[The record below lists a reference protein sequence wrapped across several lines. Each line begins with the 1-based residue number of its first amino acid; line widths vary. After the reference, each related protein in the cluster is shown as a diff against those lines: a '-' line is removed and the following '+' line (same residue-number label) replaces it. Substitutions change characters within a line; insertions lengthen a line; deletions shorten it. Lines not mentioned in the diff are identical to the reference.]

1 MTGDKMGI
9 FRRAKNRI
17 ALVKIE
23 GVISDSDSYGTDRAT
38 IVASLKE
45 AQRKKARG
53 IVLRVNSPGGTVA
66 ACQDIFAAVERVKEK
81 SIPVVASMGDIAASG
96 GVYVSMAATEIVA
109 SPGTITGSIGV
120 IIKGNDL
127 SALYS
132 KVGVSPK
139 VVKSGAHKDMMAS
152 YRALS
157 SEEQSLLQGVI
168 DDSHDQFVERVA
180 VSRKKARNEI
190 EQIADGRILTGRQ
203 AHASGLVDSLG
214 DLEAAVDRAAELAG
228 VKEKP
233 RLIEIR
239 GHKSLTQKLLRPF
252 LGKSQL
258 GLPSLLSSG
267 TSIEYTSPPFPI
279 PMWIMPGF

>member
-1 MTGDKMGI
+1 MGI

-38 IVASLKE
+38 IVGALKE

-66 ACQDIFAAVERVKEK
+66 ACQDIFAAVERIKEK
-81 SIPVVASMGDIAASG
+81 SIPVVASMGDMAASG

-132 KVGVSPK
+132 RVGVSPK

-157 SEEQSLLQGVI
+157 SEEQALLQGVI

-180 VSRKKARNEI
+180 ASRKKPRSEI

-214 DLEAAVDRAAELAG
+214 DLESAIDRAAELAG

-239 GHKSLTQKLLRPF
+239 GHRSLTQRLLRPF
-252 LGKSQL
+252 FGKIQF
-258 GLPSLLSSG
+258 GLAFLLSSG
-267 TSIEYTSPPFPI
+267 SSIEYTAPSYPI

>member
-1 MTGDKMGI
+1 MAI
-9 FRRAKNRI
+9 FRRSRNRI
-17 ALVKIE
+17 ALIKIE
-23 GVISDSDSYGTDRAT
+23 GVISDSDSYGIDRAT
-38 IVASLKE
+38 IVAALKE
-45 AQRKKARG
+45 AQRRKARG

-66 ACQDIFAAVERVKEK
+66 ACQDIFAAVERIKEK
-81 SIPVVASMGDIAASG
+81 SIPVVASMGDMAASG

-127 SALYS
+127 SALYD

-139 VVKSGAHKDMMAS
+139 VVKSGAHKDMMAT
-152 YRALS
+152 YRPLS
-157 SEEQSLLQGVI
+157 SEEQALLQGVI
-168 DDSHDQFVERVA
+168 DDSHDQFVERVVA
-180 VSRKKARNEI
+180 SRKRPRSEI

-203 AHASGLVDSLG
+203 AHASGLIDSLG
-214 DLEAAVDRAAELAG
+214 DLEAAVERAAQLAG

-239 GHKSLTQKLLRPF
+239 GHRSLRQRLLRPF
-252 LGKSQL
+252 FGRSRF
-258 GLPSLLSSG
+258 GLQSLLSSSS
-267 TSIEYTSPPFPI
+267 SIEYAVPPFPI

>member
-1 MTGDKMGI
+1 MPIAI
-9 FRRAKNRI
+9 FRRSRNRI
-17 ALVKIE
+17 ALIKIE
-23 GVISDSDSYGTDRAT
+23 GVISDSDSYGIDRAT
-38 IVASLKE
+38 IVEALKE
-45 AQRKKARG
+45 AQRRKARG

-81 SIPVVASMGDIAASG
+81 SIPVVASMGDMAASG

-127 SALYS
+127 SALYD

-139 VVKSGAHKDMMAS
+139 VVKSGAHKDMMAT
-152 YRALS
+152 YRPLS
-157 SEEQSLLQGVI
+157 SEEQALLQGVI

-180 VSRKKARNEI
+180 ASRKRPRSEI
-190 EQIADGRILTGRQ
+190 ERIADGRILTGRQ
-203 AHASGLVDSLG
+203 AHASGLIDSLG
-214 DLEAAVDRAAELAG
+214 DLEAAVERAAQLAG

-239 GHKSLTQKLLRPF
+239 GHRSLRQRLLRPF
-252 LGKSQL
+252 FGMSRF
-258 GLPSLLSSG
+258 GLHSLVSSSS
-267 TSIEYTSPPFPI
+267 SIEYAAPPFPI

>member
-1 MTGDKMGI
+1 MAMAI
-9 FRRAKNRI
+9 FRRSKSRI
-17 ALVKIE
+17 ALVTIE
-23 GVISDSDSYGTDRAT
+23 GVITDSDSYGTDRAT

-45 AQRKKARG
+45 AQRRKARG

-81 SIPVVASMGDIAASG
+81 SIPVVASMGDMAASG
-96 GVYVSMAATEIVA
+96 GVYVSMAASEIIA

-127 SALYS
+127 SALYD

-139 VVKSGAHKDMMAS
+139 VVKSGAHKDMMAT
-152 YRALS
+152 YRPLS

-168 DDSHDQFVERVA
+168 DDSHDQFVERVSA
-180 VSRKKARNEI
+180 SRKRPRSEI

-203 AHASGLVDSLG
+203 AHASGLIDSLG
-214 DLEAAVDRAAELAG
+214 DLEAAVERAAQLAG

-239 GHKSLTQKLLRPF
+239 GHRSLRQRLLRPF
-252 LGKSQL
+252 FGRSQF
-258 GLPSLLSSG
+258 GLPSLLPGGS
-267 TSIEYTSPPFPI
+267 SIEYSAPPFPI

>member
-1 MTGDKMGI
+1 MRI
-9 FRRAKNRI
+9 LRRSKNRI
-17 ALVKIE
+17 ALIKID
-23 GVISDSDSYGTDRAT
+23 GVISDSDSFGVDRAT

-45 AQRKKARG
+45 AQRRKARG

-81 SIPVVASMGDIAASG
+81 SIPVVASMGDMAASG
-96 GVYVSMAATEIVA
+96 GVYVSMAASEILA

-139 VVKSGAHKDMMAS
+139 IVKSGAHKDMMAT
-152 YRALS
+152 YRPLS
-157 SEEQSLLQGVI
+157 DEEQALLQGVI

-180 VSRKKARNEI
+180 ASRKRPRSEI
-190 EQIADGRILTGRQ
+190 ERIADGRILTGRQ
-203 AHASGLVDSLG
+203 AHKSGLIDSLG
-214 DLEAAVDRAAELAG
+214 DLDAAVERAAELAG

-233 RLIEIR
+233 RVIEIR
-239 GHKSLTQKLLRPF
+239 GHRRLGQRFLRPF
-252 LGKSQL
+252 FGRSQL
-258 GLPSLLSSG
+258 GLPFLSSSG
-267 TSIEYTSPPFPI
+267 SSIEYTVPPFPI